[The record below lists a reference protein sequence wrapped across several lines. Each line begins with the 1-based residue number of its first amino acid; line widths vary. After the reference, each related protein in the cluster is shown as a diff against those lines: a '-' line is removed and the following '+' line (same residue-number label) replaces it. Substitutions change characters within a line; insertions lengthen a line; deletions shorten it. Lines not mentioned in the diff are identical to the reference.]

1 MRRHLCL
8 CVVFT
13 FAEVAGL
20 GQNRSVVDAG
30 RPVATEPQ
38 RQAGPQVNPVQA
50 GERLP
55 AAQYSPLAARGG
67 YAKSQTS
74 PLGAMIHALNPHD
87 VNLGAVWEER
97 RRAWL
102 ENVGANRYFWYA
114 FCATALLIL
123 SWLALAWLHT
133 DRVRE
138 RWQLAE
144 HAADALR
151 YAEYCKRRAQEAIGR
166 YNEHVEKCNRLIES
180 GESGLTTPETAN
192 LEDHRREIT
201 RLAADNDSKDLQVK
215 RLQEELDRKTQE
227 LTDIAK
233 RIEQA
238 EQRLNARAKVAS
250 SVDAQAKLA
259 ERINRLETE
268 NRALAEENRRLR
280 QRSGNNKAV
289 AVDDQNRPEES

>member
-1 MRRHLCL
+1 M
-8 CVVFT
+8 
-13 FAEVAGL
+13 
-20 GQNRSVVDAG
+20 
-30 RPVATEPQ
+30 
-38 RQAGPQVNPVQA
+38 
-50 GERLP
+50 P
-55 AAQYSPLAARGG
+55 AARYSPLAAQGG
-67 YAKSQTS
+67 YAGGRTS
-74 PLGAMIHALNPHD
+74 PLDAAVHALNPHD
-87 VNLGAVWEER
+87 VNLGEIWER
-97 RRAWL
+97 RRRQWL
-102 ENVGANRYFWYA
+102 ENAGANPYFW
-114 FCATALLIL
+114 FSFVVTVTVIL
-123 SWLALAWLHT
+123 SWFALAWVHT

-138 RWQLAE
+138 RWRLAE

-151 YAEYCKRRAQEAIGR
+151 YAEYCKHRASEAIGR

-250 SVDAQAKLA
+250 SVDAQTKLA

-268 NRALAEENRRLR
+268 NRTLAEENRRLR